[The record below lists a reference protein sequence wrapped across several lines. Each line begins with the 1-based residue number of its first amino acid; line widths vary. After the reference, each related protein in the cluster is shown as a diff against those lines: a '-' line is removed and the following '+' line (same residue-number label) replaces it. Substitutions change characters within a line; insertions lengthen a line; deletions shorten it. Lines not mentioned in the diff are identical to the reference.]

1 MQHASAERASHIR
14 QNRLVLPFLVAGLD
28 DWWHTLHLQHF
39 LAASESQ
46 TAQELIVLPS
56 STEVS
61 LMPDFNAENVSGR
74 QSERSG
80 RHLGIGPCQVI
91 AEDVQLA
98 GSKQKAFPSSTENQ
112 HFDLQSRNF

>member
-61 LMPDFNAENVSGR
+61 LIPDRIAEDVSGR
-74 QSERSG
+74 QSERSV
-80 RHLGIGPCQVI
+80 RLLGLGPYQAI
-91 AEDVQLA
+91 AEYFQLEDL
-98 GSKQKAFPSSTENQ
+98 KQKSFSTI
-112 HFDLQSRNF
+112 D